1 MSNSPTDNN
10 DNPGSKVQGEGDY
23 EAARRYDQ
31 AVEKFAHSGKVED
44 AARAAKP
51 GSADEAEAMKRAER
65 EGKSHAKG
73 EDPALN
79 RPAKP
84 AGK

>member
-1 MSNSPTDNN
+1 MSNPPTDNTK
-10 DNPGSKVQGEGDY
+10 PGSKVQGEGDY
-23 EAARRYDQ
+23 EAARRYDES
-31 AVEKFAHSGKVED
+31 AEKFAQSGKVED

-51 GSADEAEAMKRAER
+51 ESADEAEALRRAEG

-79 RPAKP
+79 RLAKP
-84 AGK
+84 TGK